1 MIIKGAEP
9 FFLPGG
15 PHGVLLIH
23 GFTGMPAEMLLLG
36 RYLQEKGFTVLC
48 MRLAGHGTTPE
59 DMAHTDAED
68 WFDSVCD
75 GYAIL
80 SGCTEKISVVGH
92 SMGGLMA
99 LMLSAQKEI
108 YRTVTLAAPIF
119 ITEERGLQFL
129 PSRGEALGKYVPKR
143 RRRLADVPPA
153 CNVTYRK
160 MPLIS
165 VHELVDFIEETKKIL
180 PQVRQPLLIVQSP
193 KDHTVQARSADY
205 LYEKAGSDQKEIF
218 WLKESGHLVTIDC
231 ERELVFA
238 RTAKFLAE

>member
-59 DMAHTDAED
+59 DMAHTDAAD

-119 ITEERGLQFL
+119 IAEERGLQFL
-129 PSRGEALGKYVPKR
+129 PSRGEALGNMY
-143 RRRLADVPPA
+143 
-153 CNVTYRK
+153 
-160 MPLIS
+160 
-165 VHELVDFIEETKKIL
+165 
-180 PQVRQPLLIVQSP
+180 
-193 KDHTVQARSADY
+193 RSA
-205 LYEKAGSDQKEIF
+205 AGI
-218 WLKESGHLVTIDC
+218 WLMCRLP
-231 ERELVFA
+231 A
-238 RTAKFLAE
+238 M